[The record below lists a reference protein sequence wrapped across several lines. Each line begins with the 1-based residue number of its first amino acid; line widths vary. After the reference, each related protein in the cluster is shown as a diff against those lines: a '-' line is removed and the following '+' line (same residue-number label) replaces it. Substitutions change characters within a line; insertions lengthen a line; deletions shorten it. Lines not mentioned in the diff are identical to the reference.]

1 MPHKRKKAQAMAPGP
16 TLSTRATKPSAGP
29 SPLSTNPS
37 AGPSPR
43 LNNPAAEDSRSNP
56 AAGLPLSP
64 ASAIPAS
71 SFIPFTGQQ
80 MNMPC
85 VLFIRAALIDEMSDN
100 PPQPAP
106 KRKYNKTPAPLAIP
120 SLESIRA
127 RGSGSSSNTPI
138 TASPSSASTQAS
150 LRASRRSNFQTMDD
164 VLRTWAFRSLGEFL
178 TTLFHPRVR
187 GEKDY
192 RTTRHRHA
200 VAAFLQGE
208 TKIAMADV
216 IPLIYTHHKSR
227 PRKIN
232 IADRSAAFSPY
243 KPLSEIRCAAPC
255 LSALAT
261 RTVGD
266 AAYSRVGK
274 MARKPKD
281 GSRNRRH
288 LRASTKGRTPSTQ
301 VVEWEDV
308 EFTIDELARQ
318 YKTED
323 EFLWWLTECMAGS
336 RRTARSL

>member
-1 MPHKRKKAQAMAPGP
+1 MSHRDKCQRRVFSTFRYIPPLVFSLPTCRTSHK
-16 TLSTRATKPSAGP
+16 SA
-29 SPLSTNPS
+29 L
-37 AGPSPR
+37 
-43 LNNPAAEDSRSNP
+43 LDK
-56 AAGLPLSP
+56 
-64 ASAIPAS
+64 
-71 SFIPFTGQQ
+71 
-80 MNMPC
+80 
-85 VLFIRAALIDEMSDN
+85 MSDN
-100 PPQPAP
+100 IPQPPP
-106 KRKYNKTPAPLAIP
+106 KRKYTKTPAPLAIP

-138 TASPSSASTQAS
+138 TASPSSASTSSTQVS
-150 LRASRRSNFQTMDD
+150 LRAAKRNNLQKMDD
-164 VLRTWAFRSLGEFL
+164 VLRTWGFRSLGEFL

-255 LSALAT
+255 LSAWAT

-288 LRASTKGRTPSTQ
+288 LRASTNGRTPSTQ

-336 RRTARSL
+336 RKNGNMGDILSKN